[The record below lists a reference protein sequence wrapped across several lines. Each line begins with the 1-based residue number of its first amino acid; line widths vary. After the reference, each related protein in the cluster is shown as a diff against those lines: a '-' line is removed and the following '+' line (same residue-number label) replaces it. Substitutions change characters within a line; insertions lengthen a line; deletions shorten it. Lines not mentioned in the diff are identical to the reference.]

1 MRLPLLVLHV
11 GAGILAMLAGA
22 LAIVFRKGSQGHR
35 RAGNV
40 FVICMLSVSAIGSY
54 LGFVKGE
61 MDNFTGGIFAFYLV
75 ATAWA
80 TARQRENKTWKLDW
94 SAPPIAL
101 AFAAINFVWGVEVAR
116 GQTVVKDQSQAG
128 ALLFLRRSGPAN
140 SRWGRARAA
149 VRWAFWHATSR
160 STSVAY
166 VLWVVYRYNFLLPRS
181 AAGISCM
188 VAGIIRSCGISFS
201 AVVIPDLLVY
211 PSSPDKH
218 VPKSVGG
225 SWLGTITARARKSH

>member
-40 FVICMLSVSAIGSY
+40 FVICMLIVSAIGSY

-61 MDNFTGGIFAFYLV
+61 MDNFTGGTFAFYLV

-80 TARQRENKTWKLDW
+80 TATREQN
-94 SAPPIAL
+94 S
-101 AFAAINFVWGVEVAR
+101 EAR
-116 GQTVVKDQSQAG
+116 LECPSPCVGLRGYQLCLGCGGG
-128 ALLFLRRSGPAN
+128 AWPDGRKGSKSRRSVLFLRDSGPAE
-140 SRWGRARAA
+140 RGWGRPHAAAR
-149 VRWAFWHATSR
+149 WDFWHATSR

-181 AAGISCM
+181 AAGISRM

-201 AVVIPDLLVY
+201 AVAIPDLLVY